1 MRITIINGSP
11 KGQYSITLQSCLYLQ
26 KQHPEHEWNILHVG
40 QKIHQLEKDF
50 TPAREALN
58 AADLILFSYPVYT
71 FIAPSQLHRF
81 IELMK
86 AEVTAGQLSV
96 SGKWMTQI
104 TTSKHFYDI
113 TAHRYVEENGR
124 DLGLRLLPGLSAD
137 MDDLLT
143 DKGRRELASFFDY
156 KMFEMSA
163 PNLESCAVK
172 DNSRTV
178 AIVADL
184 GDDSPALAEMVD
196 RFRALM
202 PYNSKLVNIREFPFK
217 GGCISCFNCSTD
229 GQCFYPDH
237 FDTFLREEIQTCDAI
252 IYAFAIRDHS
262 MGARF
267 KMYDDRQF
275 CNGHRTVTMGAPTGY
290 LVSGAYSQEANLQMI
305 LEGRAN
311 VGGNY
316 FCGVATDEHIEDPV
330 HREMTVEQ
338 LATRLT
344 YALQHRYQQPA
355 NFLGV
360 GGMKIFRDLIY
371 LMQGMMRADHKFF
384 KSHGQ
389 YDFPQKKRGTIL
401 KMYLVG
407 WLMKNKKLRSKMGSK
422 MNDGMIKPYKEAIEK
437 KKSSSAQRTGLHS
450 PLLTLLLTICLSF
463 LTIACH
469 NGRDTENP
477 INNPTTVRLTGG
489 DSVANFNDKDS
500 DQCTFKSN
508 RDTNQYKKALC
519 HLKELVVAGADI
531 PAKVLYEATPRSES
545 EYSIWYRLAECEW
558 RDKGNTSIVDL
569 EYLLRQYAE
578 ADSTDI
584 MEAIMLFGEFTDGY
598 VSDAVGDD
606 YIALE
611 KKYPAKF
618 SALRK
623 KRSEFWN
630 ENHDEWK
637 KVMSE

>member
-26 KQHPEHEWNILHVG
+26 KQHPEHEWNILNVG

-50 TPAREALN
+50 TPAREALST
-58 AADLILFSYPVYT
+58 ADLILFSYPVYT
-71 FIAPSQLHRF
+71 FIVPSQLHRF
-81 IELMK
+81 IE
-86 AEVTAGQLSV
+86 
-96 SGKWMTQI
+96 
-104 TTSKHFYDI
+104 
-113 TAHRYVEENGR
+113 
-124 DLGLRLLPGLSAD
+124 
-137 MDDLLT
+137 
-143 DKGRRELASFFDY
+143 
-156 KMFEMSA
+156 
-163 PNLESCAVK
+163 
-172 DNSRTV
+172 
-178 AIVADL
+178 
-184 GDDSPALAEMVD
+184 
-196 RFRALM
+196 
-202 PYNSKLVNIREFPFK
+202 
-217 GGCISCFNCSTD
+217 
-229 GQCFYPDH
+229 
-237 FDTFLREEIQTCDAI
+237 
-252 IYAFAIRDHS
+252 
-262 MGARF
+262 
-267 KMYDDRQF
+267 
-275 CNGHRTVTMGAPTGY
+275 
-290 LVSGAYSQEANLQMI
+290 
-305 LEGRAN
+305 
-311 VGGNY
+311 
-316 FCGVATDEHIEDPV
+316 
-330 HREMTVEQ
+330 
-338 LATRLT
+338 
-344 YALQHRYQQPA
+344 
-355 NFLGV
+355 
-360 GGMKIFRDLIY
+360 
-371 LMQGMMRADHKFF
+371 
-384 KSHGQ
+384 
-389 YDFPQKKRGTIL
+389 
-401 KMYLVG
+401 
-407 WLMKNKKLRSKMGSK
+407 LMKNKKLRSKMGSK

-437 KKSSSAQRTGLHS
+437 KEPPSAQRTRVHS
-450 PLLTLLLTICLSF
+450 PLSTLLLTICLSF
-463 LTIACH
+463 LAIACH
-469 NGRDTENP
+469 NGRNTEHP